1 MTGGN
6 DHRRVQ
12 SVKGVD
18 AEGFFH
24 IEDLPPLPTKKI
36 GHCIV
41 ALDGYELFVTGK
53 AV

>member
-24 IEDLPPLPTKKI
+24 IEDLPPLPTNKI